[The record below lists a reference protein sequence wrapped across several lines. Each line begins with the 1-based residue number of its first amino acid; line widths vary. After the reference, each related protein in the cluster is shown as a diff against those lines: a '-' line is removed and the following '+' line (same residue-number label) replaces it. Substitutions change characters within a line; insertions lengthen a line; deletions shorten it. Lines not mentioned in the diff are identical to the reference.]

1 MKKTLALLLCAM
13 LVLALVPVV
22 ALPASAADATVV
34 YVKDGGTGDG
44 STAENAVGSIADAY
58 NALDLSKDC
67 TIVVCGPLTF
77 PETTVSYG
85 TEYTGSV
92 TITSSYGGTNY
103 DATISLSAGS
113 TPRFRLWGTTVFENI
128 TLRME
133 GKFYLVICQFHN
145 FKIAESVKMEFA
157 NAGTS
162 GQKFDSSFNV
172 LVGYQQGEG
181 DALLKDDPDSTV
193 EIYAGDK
200 ILLCEYNRGGVPVY
214 EYTGTHHS
222 IIGGNAKVVTY
233 YNASVGGKAEEVKY
247 GHTILTVKD
256 NAVLTKLASTEGGIN
271 TMNTFT
277 LNWLGGTISE
287 VTDLNRKLNNP
298 IGDRTERTLYTNGT
312 KLVYNDTTAAAAN
325 FSEVSGKFDAAVKDS
340 GAASE
345 EPAPAAPAKVEVPA
359 RPTLTNTTDSY
370 HIAFGSTNG
379 SNPKDGEDFK
389 AAMAALQNGGTVYVT
404 GKAFCSLTH
413 NPLQNINSKGTI
425 LVTAKEG
432 DTSYI
437 ELYPDVAETA
447 IKGHIMG
454 NQGISDANNDKTDY
468 LEVYTDAI
476 FENVVIYNRADA
488 KSDSQKFAPG
498 DPVIPFT
505 ILVKNGAKTVFAD
518 SVLFRTKTE
527 KLPNGVLEIEE
538 GAYAFLDV
546 TGFSKYTGKGT
557 IVVNNKLVDKVTKD
571 DFAGFEGTVCDED
584 GNVLFAS
591 APAPVNPTPT
601 PATGSMT
608 VVIAAGAILASLGAI
623 VALKKREER

>member
-44 STAENAVGSIADAY
+44 STAENALGSIADAY

-92 TITSSYGGTNY
+92 TITSNYGGTDY
-103 DATISLSAGS
+103 DATITLSSGS
-113 TPRFRLWGTTVFENI
+113 TPRFRLWGTTVFENV
-128 TLRME
+128 TLKMA
-133 GKFYLVICQFHN
+133 GNFYLIICQFHN
-145 FKIAESVKMEFA
+145 FKIAETVTVIP
-157 NAGTS
+157 GS
-162 GQKFDSSFNV
+162 GSQGATFGNSLDI
-172 LVGYQQGEG
+172 LAGYQVGEG
-181 DALLKDDPDSTV
+181 DPLLKDDPDSKL
-193 EIYAGDK
+193 EIYGGEK
-200 ILLCEYNRGGVPVY
+200 LLVCEYNRGSINPAFN
-214 EYTGTHHS
+214 YTGTHET
-222 IIGGNAKVVTY
+222 IIGGNAKVGTY
-233 YNASVGGKAEEVKY
+233 YNAAVNGAAVEVTY
-247 GHTILTVKD
+247 GDTILTLKD
-256 NAVLTKLASTEGGIN
+256 NAVIGKLASTEGGIN
-271 TMNTFT
+271 TMKSFTF
-277 LNWLGGTISE
+277 NWLGGTVNEI
-287 VTDLNRKLNNP
+287 TDLHRTLVNP
-298 IGDRTERTLYTNGT
+298 IGDRTERTLYTEGT

-325 FSEVSGKFDAAVKDS
+325 FADVSGKFDAAVKD
-340 GAASE
+340 GAASGTDT
-345 EPAPAAPAKVEVPA
+345 PAAPTKVEVPA

-437 ELYPDVAETA
+437 ELYPDVVETA

-518 SVLFRTKTE
+518 SVLFRTRTE

-571 DFAGFEGTVCDED
+571 DFAGFEGVICDED

-608 VVIAAGAILASLGAI
+608 VVIAAGAILASLGAV